1 MKDFKNKVAVITG
14 AASGIG
20 LGLAYQSAKE
30 GMKVVLAD
38 IEKDPLLEAEEELK
52 KTGAKVISVIT
63 DVSKEKD
70 IKRLAQITLEEF
82 GEVHVL
88 FNNAGVQTEG
98 LIWEKTVADWEWV
111 LNVNLWGV
119 VHGIR
124 IFTPIMLKQ
133 DTECY
138 IVNTGSGFSLIQGSG
153 IYGVTK
159 RGILN
164 LSEML
169 NIQLSRLKSKIKV
182 AVIIPGII
190 NTNILNSERNRP
202 SALQNNPFIT
212 NSELAERWEQM
223 VVNTE
228 QVFKDGMNP
237 NHLAR
242 IVFYGLR
249 KNKFHIIGDPLIKH
263 LYKIH
268 VNQILRDIKHF
279 ENHMGEI

>member
-20 LGLAYQSAKE
+20 KGLANQSVKE

-38 IEKDPLLEAEEELK
+38 IEKDPLFEAEEELK
-52 KTGAKVISVIT
+52 NAGAKVISVIT
-63 DVSKEKD
+63 DVSKEED

-82 GEVHVL
+82 GEVHIL
-88 FNNAGVQTEG
+88 FNNAGVGTEG
-98 LIWEKTVADWEWV
+98 LIWEKTIADWEWV

-124 IFTPIMLKQ
+124 TFIPIMLKQ
-133 DTECY
+133 NTECY
-138 IVNTGSGFSLIQGSG
+138 IVNTGSGYSLINGSG

-169 NIQLSRLKSKIKV
+169 NLQLTRLKTKIKV
-182 AVIIPGII
+182 AVIIPGIV
-190 NTNILNSERNRP
+190 NTNIVNSERNRP
-202 SALQNNPFIT
+202 PVLQNDPIET
-212 NSELAERWEQM
+212 NSELAERWEQIKTL
-223 VVNTE
+223 TE
-228 QVFKDGMNP
+228 QIFKDGMDP

-242 IVFYGLR
+242 IVFYDLR
-249 KNKFHIIGDPLIKH
+249 KNKFHIIGNPAIKH
-263 LYKIH
+263 LYNIRI
-268 VNQILRDIKHF
+268 NRILRDIKHF
-279 ENHMGEI
+279 ENHIEEI